1 MQIKLPP
8 FFCRRARLVVF
19 ALLFVSSSPELRA
32 LPVNT
37 NLHLDPVYGLFPRPQ
52 GHQYFPSP
60 QDWRDINIYQLFT
73 DRFADG
79 DASNNTTSAMGI
91 NRAPWFVNNSGRSFP
106 HNRNF
111 HHGGDWKGLKDNLDY
126 LTGMGVN
133 AVWISGV
140 QMNAQGRDPR
150 YTPYHM
156 YHPTDFF
163 NVDPAQG
170 TFQELKD
177 LIDACHARGIYV
189 ILDVVINHT
198 ADLNGLANLD
208 DDRRYWANGGP
219 NFGWWD
225 SNRRHAFPF
234 NQLSHFHNNGTINN
248 WDAFPET
255 LRGQFRGTDDLA
267 TDSEHVTYWITEAFK
282 NLIDATDCDG
292 FRVDAIKHVEYNW
305 VKKWADDIRKHAV
318 SKGKNDFILFGEL
331 FVYDNNALASYCREP
346 GFSFN
351 SALFFPMSQTIKSV
365 FIDGQGTGQLTQA
378 LSAKSQYGEG
388 ENRLVTFIDNHDVNR
403 ISIQNPGDTGNDIWK
418 LRPALSF
425 LYLAAPVPCLYYGT
439 EHAFNQGNHWN
450 GQNSG
455 QLYENLPY
463 DDADWQRET
472 MFDRGFQPGPAQG
485 NKLAETNAPLYQH
498 IASLNNARK
507 SYPAL
512 TRGNFSERWQTGSA
526 GPYAFSRVLQDQEAL
541 VALNTGD
548 NQTDTINPQVNKPN
562 GTIFTNVLSPT
573 EKVTVNN
580 GRLSFT
586 VPGKGTK
593 IFVAGSLTKPS
604 EARAASD
611 ATNVTITYTPHDGP
625 LKNGAAPIQIG
636 LRIDGGAEQFFNMN
650 AGPNG
655 TWTYTRARAGIN
667 TTLAVAFRDSAAI
680 PVVDRTG
687 GAAWS
692 FDATKFGQSLVQWVG
707 DTVTSPTGVGTN
719 TITASSDLRVDI
731 QAWPL
736 NTAAGGKVLFTT
748 NSGTNWNEVPLVKD
762 RVVGNNDLLN
772 ANLGRFPGN
781 TVLKFAVQ
789 VVDSNGVA
797 LWDNNNGQDFTRNIQ
812 FGNLPIGWSG
822 RVNHWPTNGA
832 IEPASDLWIN
842 IESWP
847 QNAAIGGEVVYSANG
862 GSWLSKPLAFRNAQ
876 DNNDFWNCNLGT
888 FPAGTTLK
896 YAVRLTDTTGVDH
909 WHNNGGSNFTATVNG
924 ILSSL
929 TQIDAPQARGRA
941 IPTKPRTSLRFLT
954 NGGLVMDPAGHD
966 ASNIYTIQQS
976 GDLLNWTNVRTIPAG
991 SAASVW
997 ELVDSNAMAGF
1008 PRRFFRVEAL
1018 GGETAQL
1025 FENNPA
1031 RISISANQNGAT
1043 SANIVFSLDGGLNW
1057 LSSPMTKSDS
1067 QSGRDTWAID
1077 LTGLSRGSL
1086 VQYAIELIDQQTN
1099 SRWMNNSG
1107 SNFMVPVIRPGQ
1119 TDFAPPVASHSPSN
1133 TVTAAPSLTLTLSAT
1148 DAIDPSPK
1156 IHFTTN
1162 NTVPTAASPLYSAP
1176 IVVTNSNPNG
1186 VDMVVRY
1193 FAIDAEENRSAV
1205 QTVEVNAGQTQSF
1218 GPNRPYST
1226 NPTLGKSVANNGIV
1240 IDGANTSNEWSDDK
1254 LIALGMAN
1262 DDPRSLGDNWTMHE
1276 APLNLTHI
1284 WAAWDDNNL
1293 YLAWQFVDVTDVID
1307 GANAGGAGSGR
1318 IGSNDGILQW
1328 IALDTK
1334 PDQGATLDMWG
1345 KNATKQSVPQPLW
1358 TGANKPDF
1366 QIYLAGS
1373 LWQGFISRAVNN
1385 TFPVDDN
1392 GVNYFKILGGGSATQ
1407 LGFQAGKGALFA
1419 GTSLWGVDDA
1429 DARRNAG
1436 APTRNFMTQGHNGA
1450 RDSFY
1455 EIKIP
1460 LNFLGITK
1468 AQLESQGLG
1477 VMIGAGSASTVDALP
1492 QDDGATL
1499 NTPGVEAWNSPLE
1512 WGDVDSITAPFAR
1525 IGAW

>member
-1 MQIKLPP
+1 MPN
-8 FFCRRARLVVF
+8 RTSRSRAVSFSRSIVTLLLLVV
-19 ALLFVSSSPELRA
+19 LSPVLRA
-32 LPVNT
+32 LPSDPA
-37 NLHLDPVYGLFPRPQ
+37 LKLDATYGLFPRPQ

-79 DASNNTTSAMGI
+79 DAANNTSKAMGI
-91 NRAPWFVNNSGRSFP
+91 DRTSWFVNNSGRSFP

-140 QMNAQGRDPR
+140 QMNAQGRDGR
-150 YTPYHM
+150 YTPYHQ

-198 ADLNGLANLD
+198 ADLNGLWGNNRED
-208 DDRRYWANGGP
+208 DKRYWSGG
-219 NFGWWD
+219 NNSHGWWD
-225 SNRRHAFPF
+225 ARRHAYPF
-234 NQLSHFHNNGTINN
+234 DDLKWFHNNGTINN

-267 TDSEHVTYWITEAFK
+267 TDSGHVTYWITEAFK

-305 VKKWADDIRKHAV
+305 VKKWADDIRKHAAT
-318 SKGKNDFILFGEL
+318 KGKNDFILFGEL
-331 FVYDNNALASYCREP
+331 FVYDNAALASYCKEP
-346 GFSFN
+346 GYSFN

-365 FIDGQGTGQLTQA
+365 FVDGAGTGQLTQA

-450 GQNSG
+450 GQDASQQYEG
-455 QLYENLPY
+455 QPY

-498 IASLNNARK
+498 IAKLNAARK
-507 SYPAL
+507 NYPAL
-512 TRGNFSERWQTGSA
+512 TRGSFTERWQSGSA
-526 GPYAFSRVLQDQEAL
+526 GAYAFARVLLDQEAL
-541 VALNTGD
+541 VALNTAD
-548 NQTDTINPQVNKPN
+548 NQTGTINPQVNKPN
-562 GTIFTNVLSPT
+562 GTEFTNVLNPT
-573 EKVTVNN
+573 EKVTVSG
-580 GRLSFT
+580 GRISFT
-586 VPGKGTK
+586 LAGKDTK
-593 IFVAGSLTKPS
+593 IFVAGALSKAS
-604 EARAASD
+604 EARATSD
-611 ATNVTITYTPHDGP
+611 ATTVTITYTPNDGP
-625 LKNGAAPIQIG
+625 LKTSTAPIQIG
-636 LRIDGGAEQFFNMN
+636 LKIDGGAEQFVNMT

-655 TWTYTRARAGIN
+655 TWTYTRPHAGI
-667 TTLAVAFRDSAAI
+667 TATLAVAFRDSAAI

-687 GAAWS
+687 GAAWT
-692 FDATKFGQSLVQWVG
+692 FDATKFGQSLLTWVG
-707 DTVTSPTGVGTN
+707 N
-719 TITASSDLRVDI
+719 TASFPPQGSITASSDLWIDVE
-731 QAWPL
+731 AWPL
-736 NTAAGGKVLFTT
+736 NAAAGGKVLFTT
-748 NSGTNWNEVPLVKD
+748 NSGTNWSEVPLAKA

-772 ANLGRFPGN
+772 ANLGKFPGG
-781 TVLKFAVQ
+781 TKVEFAVQ
-789 VVDSNGVA
+789 VLDTNGVA
-797 LWDNNNGQDFTRNIQ
+797 RWDNNGGTNFNRTVQ
-812 FGNLPIGWSG
+812 FGTLAIGWSG

-832 IEPASDLWIN
+832 IEPTSDLWVN

-847 QNAAIGGEVVYSANG
+847 QNAGIGGEVIYSLDNG
-862 GSWLSKPLAFRNAQ
+862 ATWQTKPLAFRTAQ
-876 DNNDFWNCNLGT
+876 DNNDFWHCNLGT
-888 FPAGTTLK
+888 FPAGTTVK
-896 YAVRLTDTTGVDH
+896 YAVKLTDTTGADR
-909 WHNNGGSNFTATVNG
+909 WDNNQGADFTATVNG
-924 ILSSL
+924 SLSSL
-929 TQIDAPQARGRA
+929 TQIDAPQAKGRSPGVA
-941 IPTKPRTSLRFLT
+941 PSVSVRFAED
-954 NGGLVMDPAGHD
+954 NSLVMDTAGRNPGDSYIIKESEDLVSWTTTGTVPAGD
-966 ASNIYTIQQS
+966 AA
-976 GDLLNWTNVRTIPAG
+976 P
-991 SAASVW
+991 VW
-997 ELVDSNAMAGF
+997 ELVSSNAMKGLAKK
-1008 PRRFFRVEAL
+1008 FFRVEAL
-1018 GGETAQL
+1018 GGETDQV

-1031 RISISANQNGAT
+1031 RISIAANQNGAKA
-1043 SANIVFSLDGGLNW
+1043 ANIVYTTDGGVSW
-1057 LSSPMTKSDS
+1057 TTTAMTKSGT
-1067 QSGRDTWAID
+1067 QAGKDTWAAD
-1077 LTGLSRGSL
+1077 LAGLPRGSFF
-1086 VQYAIELIDQQTN
+1086 QYAVELVDQQN
-1099 SRWMNNSG
+1099 SSRWMNNGG
-1107 SNFMVPVIRPGQ
+1107 SDYIVPVVRPGQ
-1119 TDFAPPVASHSPSN
+1119 TDFTPPVASHSPSN
-1133 TVTAAPSLTLTLSAT
+1133 TVTAAATLTLTLSAT
-1148 DAIDPSPK
+1148 DNLDPAPK
-1156 IHFTTN
+1156 IYFTTN
-1162 NTVPTAASPLYSAP
+1162 GTTPTTASTLYSSP
-1176 IVVTNSNPNG
+1176 IVVTNTNPNG
-1186 VDMVVRY
+1186 VDMTVRY
-1193 FAIDAEENRSAV
+1193 FAVDAQDNRSIAR
-1205 QTVEVNAGQTQSF
+1205 TVDVTVGQTQSF

-1226 NPTLGKSVANNGIV
+1226 NPTLGKAVANNGIT
-1240 IDGANTSNEWSDDK
+1240 IDGANTGNEWSDDK
-1254 LIALGMAN
+1254 LVALGMAN
-1262 DDPRSLGDNWTMHE
+1262 DDPRSLGQNWTMHE

-1334 PDQGATLDMWG
+1334 ADQGATLDMWG
-1345 KNATKQSVPQPLW
+1345 KNSNKQNVAQPLW

-1385 TFPVDDN
+1385 AFPVDDN

-1429 DARRNAG
+1429 DARRAQG
-1436 APTRNFMTQGHNGA
+1436 APTRNFMTQGHSGA

-1460 LNFLGITK
+1460 LNFLGLTK

-1477 VMIGAGSASTVDALP
+1477 VMIGAGSASTVDVLP

-1499 NTPGVEAWNSPLE
+1499 DTQGVEAWNSPLE

>member
-1 MQIKLPP
+1 MIPRV
-8 FFCRRARLVVF
+8 FRRSSAFVAGLCFVF
-19 ALLFVSSSPELRA
+19 SVAPAPLLNA
-32 LPVNT
+32 LPNDA
-37 NLHLDPVYGLFPRPQ
+37 NLKLDPVYGLFPRAA

-79 DASNNTTSAMGI
+79 DSANNTSQAMGI
-91 NRAPWFVNNSGRSFP
+91 NRSSWFVNNSGRSFP

-140 QMNAQGRDPR
+140 QMNTQGRDTR
-150 YTPYHM
+150 YTPYHQ

-189 ILDVVINHT
+189 VLDVVINHT
-198 ADLNGLANLD
+198 ADLNGLSGNNREQD
-208 DDRRYWANGGP
+208 KQYWPNG
-219 NFGWWD
+219 NDTFGWWD
-225 SNRRHAFPF
+225 GRRHPYPF
-234 NQLSHFHNNGTINN
+234 GELTHFHNNGTINN

-267 TDSEHVTYWITEAFK
+267 TDTGHVTYWITEAFK

-305 VKKWADDIRKHAV
+305 VKKWADDIRKHAAT
-318 SKGKNDFILFGEL
+318 KGKNDFILFGEL
-331 FVYDNNALASYCREP
+331 FVYDNTALASYCKEV
-346 GFSFN
+346 GYSFN

-365 FIDGQGTGQLTQA
+365 FVDGAGTGQLTQA

-403 ISIQNPGDTGNDIWK
+403 ISIQNSGDTGNDIWK

-450 GQNSG
+450 GQDAS
-455 QLYENLPY
+455 QLYEGQPY

-485 NKLAETNAPLYQH
+485 NKLAETNAPLYLH
-498 IASLNNARK
+498 IKALNQARK
-507 SYPAL
+507 NYPAL
-512 TRGNFSERWQTGSA
+512 TRGNFTERWQSGSA
-526 GPYAFSRVLQDQEAL
+526 GAYAFTRVLQDQEAL

-548 NQTDTINPQVNKPN
+548 NQTATINPQVNKPN
-562 GTIFTNVLSPT
+562 GTEFTNVLNPA
-573 EKVTVNN
+573 EKLTVSG

-586 VPGKGTK
+586 LAGKDTK

-604 EARAASD
+604 EARATSD
-611 ATNVTITYTPHDGP
+611 ATNVTITYTPNDGP
-625 LKNGAAPIQIG
+625 LKAGAAPIQIG
-636 LRIDGGAEQFFNMN
+636 VKVDGGTEQFFNMT

-655 TWTYTRARAGIN
+655 TWTYTRPYAGIVS
-667 TTLAVAFRDSAAI
+667 TLAVAFRDSAAI

-687 GAAWS
+687 GTAWT

-707 DTVTSPTGVGTN
+707 N
-719 TITASSDLRVDI
+719 TATFPPQGSITAGTDVWVDI
-731 QAWPL
+731 EAFPL
-736 NTAAGGKVLFTT
+736 NAAVGGKVMFTT
-748 NSGTNWNEVPLVKD
+748 NNGTNWSETPLAKS

-772 ANLGRFPGN
+772 ANLGKF
-781 TVLKFAVQ
+781 TVGTALKFAVQ
-789 VVDSNGVA
+789 VVDTNGVSR
-797 LWDNNNGQDFTRNIQ
+797 WDNNNGADFSRTVQ
-812 FGNLPIGWSG
+812 AGTLAIGWSG

-832 IEPASDLWIN
+832 IESTSDLWIN

-847 QNAAIGGEVVYSANG
+847 QNAGMGGEVIYSADGTNW
-862 GSWLSKPLAFRNAQ
+862 SSKPLAFRIAQ

-888 FPAGTTLK
+888 FPAGSTVK
-896 YAVRLTDTTGVDH
+896 YAVKLTDTTGGDH

-929 TQIDAPQARGRA
+929 TQVDNPQAKGRSPGEA
-941 IPTKPRTSLRFLT
+941 PKVSVRVAEDNS
-954 NGGLVMDPAGHD
+954 LVMDTSGRNATD
-966 ASNIYTIQQS
+966 TYVIAES
-976 GDLLNWTNVRTIPAG
+976 GDLLNWTNVRTVPPGDPAP
-991 SAASVW
+991 VW
-997 ELVDSNAMAGF
+997 DLVSSNAMAGMS
-1008 PRRFFRVEAL
+1008 RKFFRVKAV
-1018 GGETAQL
+1018 GGETDQI

-1031 RISISANQNGAT
+1031 RFSIAANQGGAKN
-1043 SANIVFSLDGGLNW
+1043 ANIVYTTDGGLNW
-1057 LSSPMTKSDS
+1057 ITAAMTN
-1067 QSGRDTWAID
+1067 SGAAGGKDTWAID
-1077 LTGLSRGSL
+1077 LAGLPRGSFFR
-1086 VQYAIELIDQQTN
+1086 YAIELVDQQTN
-1099 SRWMNNSG
+1099 SRWMNNG
-1107 SNFMVPVIRPGQ
+1107 GTDYLAPVVRPGQ
-1119 TDFAPPVASHSPSN
+1119 TDFTPPVATHSPSN
-1133 TVTAAPSLTLTLSAT
+1133 TVTAAASLTLTLNAT
-1148 DAIDPSPK
+1148 DNADPSPK
-1156 IHFTTN
+1156 IYYTTN
-1162 NTVPTAASPLYSAP
+1162 STVPTTASTLYSAP

-1193 FAIDAEENRSAV
+1193 FAIDAEENRSPI
-1205 QTVEVNAGQTQSF
+1205 QTVEVNAGQTQNF
-1218 GPNRPYST
+1218 GPDKPYST
-1226 NPTLGKSVANNGIV
+1226 NPTLGKAVPNNGIA
-1240 IDGANTSNEWSDDK
+1240 IDGANTANEWSNDK
-1254 LIALGMAN
+1254 LVALSMAN
-1262 DDPRSLGDNWTMHE
+1262 DDPRSLGQNWTMHE

-1318 IGSNDGILQW
+1318 IGANDGILQW

-1345 KNATKQSVPQPLW
+1345 KNATKQNVPQPLW

-1373 LWQGFISRAVNN
+1373 LWQGFVSRAVNN
-1385 TFPVDDN
+1385 VFPVDDN

-1407 LGFQAGKGALFA
+1407 LGFAAGKGALFA

-1429 DARRNAG
+1429 DVRRAVG

-1460 LNFLGITK
+1460 LSFLGLTK

-1477 VMIGAGSASTVDALP
+1477 VMIGAGSASSVDVLP

-1499 NTPGVEAWNSPLE
+1499 DTQGVEAWNSPLE
-1512 WGDVDSITAPFAR
+1512 WGDIDSITAPFAR